1 MAREPFATVSQL
13 AEWLGEDIDEKSA
26 DGKRAAMAL
35 RFASNRIRAYTRR
48 EWSGPDLP
56 EDLPED
62 LQDVCITCAGRL
74 WSNPNAETQ
83 WTRQIDDA
91 MDGGSRK
98 VDEAG
103 AYLTASEKET
113 LDQLVADQSPVIAGL
128 GILHSTRNESANT
141 DMNRYW
147 TDDEDGEPFLM
158 MKVTG

>member
-1 MAREPFATVSQL
+1 MAREPFATIPQL

-56 EDLPED
+56 EDL
-62 LQDVCITCAGRL
+62 QDVCITCAGRL

-83 WTRQIDDA
+83 WTHQIDDA

-113 LDQLVADQSPVIAGL
+113 LDQLVADQSPAIAGL

-141 DMNRYW
+141 DMSRYW
-147 TDDEDGEPFLM
+147 TDDEAGEPFLM

>member
-56 EDLPED
+56 EDL
-62 LQDVCITCAGRL
+62 QDVCITCAGRL

-103 AYLTASEKET
+103 
-113 LDQLVADQSPVIAGL
+113 
-128 GILHSTRNESANT
+128 
-141 DMNRYW
+141 
-147 TDDEDGEPFLM
+147 EPFLM

>member
-1 MAREPFATVSQL
+1 MGTRTPFATVAEL
-13 AEWLGEDIDEKSA
+13 AEWIGEDIDETSA
-26 DGKRAAMAL
+26 DGKRAAIAL
-35 RFASNRIRAYTRR
+35 RLASNRIRAYTRQ
-48 EWSGPDLP
+48 EWSDAAGSVL
-56 EDLPED
+56 ED

-74 WSNPNAETQ
+74 YTNPNAETQ

-113 LDQLVADQSPVIAGL
+113 LDRLVADQSPVIAGL
-128 GILHSTRNESANT
+128 GVLNT
-141 DMNRYW
+141 GRGEQEPIDLRRAW
-147 TDDEDGEPFLM
+147 DDDEYGTPVLW

>member
-1 MAREPFATVSQL
+1 MARTEPFATVSQL
-13 AEWLGEDIDEKSA
+13 AEWLGEDIDETSA
-26 DGKRAAMAL
+26 DGRRAAMAL

-48 EWSGPDLP
+48 MWEEPDLP
-56 EDLPED
+56 EA
-62 LQDVCITCAGRL
+62 LQDVCLTCAGRL

-128 GILHSTRNESANT
+128 GTLRSTRGESAST
-141 DMNRYW
+141 DMSRHW
-147 TDDEDGEPFLM
+147 DDDEDGEPFLM
-158 MKVTG
+158 ARVTG